1 MLHVSSRKIGAMCNT
16 DTSSWRVARLGLE
29 VKVAEIAG
37 RSISSWAGCNSF
49 YLTSCSHGCAKPT
62 SLNSVEIRNQ
72 LKSIVLFN

>member
-1 MLHVSSRKIGAMCNT
+1 MLHVSSGQIGAVCYP
-16 DTSSWRVARLGLE
+16 DTSSRRVARLGLE

-37 RSISSWAGCNSF
+37 GPISSWAGCNSF
-49 YLTSCSHGCAKPT
+49 YLASCSHGGAKPT